1 MAWTRKVYHHNDMQ
15 SNLIYQN
22 ILVCTLPFFRK
33 PLACRLAMDLEA
45 HFAPL
50 GMVLMLVLA
59 ALHLNFAGPDMK
71 VLLRLAA
78 CRDKLQKDAQNGDPK
93 EKNERFEKEL
103 LKARREIFG
112 TVNRFAVHL
121 VFLVNLATMWQGVT
135 DPSMTSVMNLLG
147 PLFAYAV
154 HAAHQAGL
162 WEIKTNTHFLMLEVA
177 FCSVY
182 AVNLCVAANQT
193 DFEVFLSN
201 EKALQGGMVFAS
213 VVFIDWKLP
222 VPAYALGAVVLTHK
236 QWQLLGFP
244 RVSPTLM
251 CHTLFSHT
259 STLLVVV
266 FTVHL
271 MRSYIAARLDSD
283 DTSSLLLAFRRVL
296 RGVCDGEL
304 VLDRRNHRIV
314 DDASSL
320 EKLLNAQKKLSET
333 NFLDL
338 FLDTEGRQRFL
349 EFLDSEASTKDSQS
363 TIPACLRIA
372 LQGAAG
378 PVSTDVFFTRCG
390 VAAQDYYL
398 LAFRADPEQFLAPP
412 AADGQQPRW
421 QYEQPQP
428 PQVAP
433 PSSAEVVG
441 AFKELVQATV
451 LVSNETPAMDVE
463 EVTLSFQRSK
473 DRSAD
478 SGMPTLRSFIRI
490 NDWER
495 VEQLFNKVQ
504 VSEADQDQQV
514 RFPSPLL
521 LRIPGSR
528 PPSYLCAKSVS
539 VSIAEE
545 DEGQGARSFWLHLDA
560 FDLRHSRRRKEQDLE
575 SISEDG

>member
-1 MAWTRKVYHHNDMQ
+1 M
-15 SNLIYQN
+15 SQN
-22 ILVCTLPFFRK
+22 PLDHQNVVTLCHFIFISLYGEQVLHQLFGAKKSKDLRRLPDRLLAYLDK
-33 PLACRLAMDLEA
+33 PATE
-45 HFAPL
+45 
-50 GMVLMLVLA
+50 
-59 ALHLNFAGPDMK
+59 
-71 VLLRLAA
+71 
-78 CRDKLQKDAQNGDPK
+78 RDLQKK
-93 EKNERFEKEL
+93 ERFEKEL

-121 VFLVNLATMWQGVT
+121 VFLVNLATMWQGVA

-154 HAAHQAGL
+154 HAAYQAGL

-177 FCSVY
+177 LCGIY
-182 AVNLCVAANQT
+182 ALHLCIAANQT

-201 EKALQGGMVFAS
+201 EQMTQGAMVLAS
-213 VVFIDWKLP
+213 VLFIDFKLTM
-222 VPAYALGAVVLTHK
+222 PAYALGAVVLTHER
-236 QWQLLGFP
+236 WQLLGVP
-244 RVSPTLM
+244 RVTPTLM
-251 CHTLFSHT
+251 FSTFFSHC
-259 STLLVVV
+259 SALVVAV
-266 FTVHL
+266 FAVQV

-304 VLDRRNHRIV
+304 VLDPRNHRIV

-390 VAAQDYYL
+390 VAAQDYHL

-421 QYEQPQP
+421 RYEQPPP

-441 AFKELVQATV
+441 AFKELVQATI
-451 LVSNETPAMDVE
+451 LVNNETPAMDVE
-463 EVTLSFQRSK
+463 EVTLSFERS
-473 DRSAD
+473 DRSD
-478 SGMPTLRSFIRI
+478 SGMPTLRNFIRI

-514 RFPSPLL
+514 HRFPSPLL

-528 PPSYLCAKSVS
+528 PPSYLRAKNITVS
-539 VSIAEE
+539 MAEE
-545 DEGQGARSFWLHLDA
+545 SEEVQSFWLHLNA
-560 FDLRHSRRRKEQDLE
+560 FDVKHSRRKEQDLE
-575 SISEDG
+575 SIGENG